1 MSEKNEGDKS
11 LRVEA
16 WMCKK
21 ASCPLS
27 SDVPR
32 SGDRKGSGN
41 SYVVSSDDKHTS
53 YSAEANLADD
63 AEPKIFG
70 QLLTGMREWTQ
81 S

>member
-1 MSEKNEGDKS
+1 MESYQS
-11 LRVEA
+11 LKVDA
-16 WMCKK
+16 WMYKK
-21 ASCPLS
+21 VSCPLS

-41 SYVVSSDDKHTS
+41 SYVVSSDEKQTS
-53 YSAEANLADD
+53 YSVEANLADD

-70 QLLTGMREWTQ
+70 QLLMWMREWTQ